1 MITAAELQAAVRE
14 GVVTPEAA
22 DALERFVARGSR
34 ARPSGEEDLR
44 FIRNFHDVFLAIGIV
59 ILGVGIFIAL
69 LLNSGV
75 PTDGLEVDSFA
86 DLRGVQYSLA
96 FSGFGA
102 AAVYW
107 LLAEYFARRKRLFL
121 PAITLSLGFVAFV
134 SFGALPLLAPVMVEL
149 GTGQALQENF
159 EATREAM
166 GLFWTTWALIAAAA
180 ATAFL
185 VRFRLPFAWGIVALC
200 LTSAAFGLFFYA
212 SPLPD
217 TLAAVG
223 PIFTISGV
231 ITFLVAVAFD
241 ARDPTRQTL
250 YSDNAFWL
258 HLAAAP
264 QILFGILTTV
274 FGYEASP
281 TADPQRAAVT
291 LAIVA
296 ALALIG
302 LLINRRALL
311 VSALSTIG
319 IAIYVLVSQAKMPLG
334 FTIATTLIVLGGSVV
349 LLGAGW
355 HSARRMLLAGAP
367 KTGFI
372 ARIFPPEVTA

>member
-14 GVVTPEAA
+14 GVISPEAA
-22 DALERFVARGSR
+22 DALERFVARGQR
-34 ARPSGEEDLR
+34 ATPSGEEDLR

-59 ILGVGIFIAL
+59 ILGAGIFIAL
-69 LLNSGV
+69 LLNSGL
-75 PTDGLEVDSFA
+75 PTTELEINSIT
-86 DLRGVQYSLA
+86 DLVGVRWSLA

-102 AAVYW
+102 ALVYW

-121 PAITLSLGFVAFV
+121 PAITLALGFVLFV
-134 SFGALPLLAPVMVEL
+134 SIGALPILVPPMVEL
-149 GTGQALQENF
+149 GTGANLQQNF

-166 GLFWTTWALIAAAA
+166 GLFWAVWAGIAAVAA
-180 ATAFL
+180 MVFL
-185 VRFRLPFAWGIVALC
+185 FRFRLPFAWGIVALSV
-200 LTSAAFGLFFYA
+200 TSAAFGLYFYA

-223 PIFTISGV
+223 PILAISGV
-231 ITFLVAVAFD
+231 LTFLLAVLFD
-241 ARDPTRQTL
+241 ARDPTRRTL
-250 YSDNAFWL
+250 SSDNAFWL

-274 FGYEASP
+274 FGHQAS
-281 TADPQRAAVT
+281 TMADPERAALT
-291 LAIVA
+291 LLIVA
-296 ALALIG
+296 GLALVG

-319 IAIYVLVSQAKMPLG
+319 IAIYVLVDQASMPLG
-334 FTIATTLIVLGGSVV
+334 VTIATTLIVLGGSVV

-355 HSARRMLLAGAP
+355 HTARRFLLSPAP
-367 KTGFI
+367 KTGLI